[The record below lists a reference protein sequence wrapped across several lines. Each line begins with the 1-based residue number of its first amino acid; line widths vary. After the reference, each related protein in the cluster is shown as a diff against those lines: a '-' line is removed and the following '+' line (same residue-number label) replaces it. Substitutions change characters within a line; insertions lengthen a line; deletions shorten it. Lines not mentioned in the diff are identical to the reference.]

1 MLCSGWAW
9 GPQRYRTSHR
19 PRDRATCISTYGC
32 SLRTGPS
39 LCSSLFSWSSGFISQ
54 AVCIPKMTFSLP
66 NQCSARSLVSEPRRF
81 LGRDSALELWPSV
94 WKSWLS
100 LGIRGPLLWI
110 SGYFPNIA
118 EGSCPGKGEG
128 NFGEEG
134 PLVYGIVLEDCPG
147 ARTAWVL
154 LDTYRCADSQP
165 PLECLDLN
173 EAVDSICRLSPVD
186 LTAEETAFLVPSPAR
201 CQTGGDLHP

>member
-1 MLCSGWAW
+1 MLCAGWAW

-19 PRDRATCISTYGC
+19 PRNRATCISTYGC

-54 AVCIPKMTFSLP
+54 AVCIPKMTFSFP
-66 NQCSARSLVSEPRRF
+66 NPCSARSLVSERRRF

-94 WKSWLS
+94 RKSWLS

-128 NFGEEG
+128 NFGGGGLWFIELSLKTVQE
-134 PLVYGIVLEDCPG
+134 PI
-147 ARTAWVL
+147 L
-154 LDTYRCADSQP
+154 LGSGWTHTGVST
-165 PLECLDLN
+165 
-173 EAVDSICRLSPVD
+173 LSLLWSV
-186 LTAEETAFLVPSPAR
+186 
-201 CQTGGDLHP
+201 